1 MSRPGLLAVPLAL
14 LVLAGPVG
22 AAVAQP
28 APNQPPA
35 TAPDE
40 ATVQAGQAVTVP
52 VLANDTDD
60 GVGRPAGEPPRLE
73 VVGVAGDPRATY
85 APGDVTV
92 TTGARD
98 AGDVVVDYQVSDG
111 ELVSTGRLVVH
122 VTPAPA
128 DRSVTLR
135 VDKRL
140 VALRDHT
147 LSGLVSPAAAGA
159 AVKVQRKAGGRWRTE
174 SRATTDARGAWA
186 APWSTDRAGRTEL
199 RAKAL
204 LTGRGTAVSRT
215 VTRTVRAV
223 AAPGVSGPL
232 AASDVPHS
240 WRAGCPVGPAGL
252 RMVRINHWAYDGR
265 VRRGALVVR
274 ASEARAIVKVLRAA
288 FAQGFPIRRIKP
300 VDHFYAG
307 GRRTPSGSDKA
318 AMRAGNTSAFN
329 CRPVTG
335 NPYRV
340 SQHSYGNAVDINTI
354 ENPYVTPSRVY
365 PPGSRRY
372 LDRSPYRR
380 GMIVAGGVVHR
391 KFAALGW
398 AWGARWGHPDYQHFS
413 SNGG

>member
-1 MSRPGLLAVPLAL
+1 MSRPGLLAAPLAL
-14 LVLAGPVG
+14 LVLAVPVG
-22 AAVAQP
+22 AAAQQP
-28 APNQPPA
+28 PNQPPSA
-35 TAPDE
+35 APDE
-40 ATVQAGQAVTVP
+40 ATVRAGQAVTVP

-60 GVGRPAGEPPRLE
+60 GLGRPAGEPPRLE
-73 VVGVAGDPRATY
+73 VVGVVGDPRATFSP
-85 APGDVTV
+85 ADVTV
-92 TTGARD
+92 TTGAAD

-111 ELVSTGRLVVH
+111 ELVSSGRLVVH
-122 VTPAPA
+122 VVPAAA
-128 DRSVTLR
+128 DRSVTLS

-147 LSGLVSPAAAGA
+147 VRGRVTPAGA
-159 AVKVQRKAGGRWRTE
+159 GTLVKVQRKTGDRWRTE
-174 SRATTDARGAWA
+174 GRATTDAAGAWA
-186 APWSTDRAGRTEL
+186 TSWSTDRTGRTRL
-199 RAKAL
+199 RAKAVL
-204 LTGRGTAVSRT
+204 ADGTTAVSPT
-215 VTRTVRAV
+215 VRRTVRAV
-223 AAPGVSGPL
+223 AAPRVSGPL
-232 AASDVPHS
+232 APSDVPHS
-240 WRAGCPVGPAGL
+240 WRAGCPVGPSGL
-252 RMVRINHWAYDGR
+252 RMVRVNHWAYDGR
-265 VRRGALVVR
+265 VRRGALVIR
-274 ASEARAIVKVLRAA
+274 ASEARAVVKVLKAA

-300 VDHFYAG
+300 ADHFYAG

-354 ENPYVTPSRVY
+354 ENPYVTRSRIY

-391 KFAALGW
+391 KFTALGW

>member
-1 MSRPGLLAVPLAL
+1 MSRPGLLVAPLAL
-14 LVLAGPVG
+14 LLLAGPVG
-22 AAVAQP
+22 AAVAQQ

-35 TAPDE
+35 AAADE

-85 APGDVTV
+85 SPADVTV
-92 TTGARD
+92 TTGAGD
-98 AGDVVVDYQVSDG
+98 SGDVVVDYQVSDG

-122 VTPAPA
+122 VTPSTTERA
-128 DRSVTLR
+128 VTLE
-135 VDKRL
+135 VDKDL

-147 LSGLVSPAAAGA
+147 VSGQVSPAAAGA
-159 AVKVQRKAGGRWRTE
+159 VVKVQRKAGDRWRTE
-174 SRATTDARGAWA
+174 TRATTDGAGAWA
-186 APWSTDRAGRTEL
+186 ATWSTDRAGRTKL

-204 LTGRGTAVSRT
+204 LPDGGKVVSRT
-215 VTRTVRAV
+215 VERRVRAV
-223 AAPGVSGPL
+223 AAPSVSGPL

-252 RMVRINHWAYDGR
+252 RMVRVNHWGYDGR
-265 VRRGALVVR
+265 VDRGALVVR
-274 ASEARAIVKVLRAA
+274 AGEARAVVKVLKAA
-288 FAQGFPIRRIKP
+288 FAQGFPIRRMRP
-300 VDHFYAG
+300 ADHFYAG

-335 NPYRV
+335 NPYRI
-340 SQHSYGNAVDINTI
+340 SQHSYGNAVDINTR
-354 ENPYVTPSRVY
+354 ENPYVTSSRVY
-365 PPGSRRY
+365 PAGSRRY

-391 KFAALGW
+391 KFQALGW